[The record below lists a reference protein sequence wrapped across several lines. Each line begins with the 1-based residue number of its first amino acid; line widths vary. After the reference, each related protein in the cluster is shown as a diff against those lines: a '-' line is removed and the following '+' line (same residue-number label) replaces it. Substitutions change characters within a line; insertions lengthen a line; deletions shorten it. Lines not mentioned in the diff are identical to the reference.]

1 MARIDGARPRRLSL
15 FLRPALRI
23 ARSTTARLTKRRMA
37 EAPEPARIL
46 AHRPLLMASYGAFE
60 MSLLRSRAL
69 DARVKELARMRAGM
83 LHSCPW

>member
-1 MARIDGARPRRLSL
+1 
-15 FLRPALRI
+15 
-23 ARSTTARLTKRRMA
+23 MA